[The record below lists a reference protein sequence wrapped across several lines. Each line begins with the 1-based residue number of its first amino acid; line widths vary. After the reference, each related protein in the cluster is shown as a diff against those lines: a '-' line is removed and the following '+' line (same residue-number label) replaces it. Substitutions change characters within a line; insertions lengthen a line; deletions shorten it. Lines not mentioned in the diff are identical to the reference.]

1 MEIDN
6 EKCMAFVKSQNRQC
20 HNKQKLGYDLC
31 GVHLKAKTVVRVD
44 SLVDSFVKKT
54 KELVLDDEP
63 VTVTR
68 KKSAFT
74 LPKSQI
80 EKLRKIQSWGRR
92 WIVKIRVESRTKPE
106 PPVNMTD
113 FLYDTHYLE
122 MPEALYF
129 DFYDS
134 DKKRYFFDIR
144 ALKTHVDTSG
154 MTNPYTRNEIPED
167 SQKLFLKKIDDFEK
181 KGKKAEVEKTVF
193 KSKSQEV
200 EMRVFEVFQKINALD
215 NYVNHDWFLEMNV
228 HQLRRLYKVCE
239 DTFNYRS
246 QLPPMKKRELV
257 KDGIAFSLKHHE
269 IDYINSLTRMRELC
283 ITELER
289 FATEGKT
296 KDDCK
301 LGTMLMLT
309 AFVEV
314 CPKAAAAE
322 EMALYVQNMAD
333 GLY

>member
-1 MEIDN
+1 MEIN
-6 EKCMAFVKSQNRQC
+6 YEKCMAYVKNSNRQC
-20 HNKQKLGYDLC
+20 HNNQKIGHDLC
-31 GVHLKAKTVVRVD
+31 GVHLKAKNLIRIETMVD
-44 SLVDSFVKKT
+44 GDLIEKT
-54 KELVLDDEP
+54 KELVLDDEGSKKK
-63 VTVTR
+63 VTVT
-68 KKSAFT
+68 
-74 LPKSQI
+74 LPREDIIKVV
-80 EKLRKIQSWGRR
+80 KTQSLARR
-92 WIVKIRVESRTKPE
+92 LIIKNRVLSRTKPE

-129 DFYDS
+129 DFFDT

-144 ALKTHVDTSG
+144 ALKTHIDTSG
-154 MTNPYTRNEIPED
+154 LTNPYTRNEIPEA
-167 SQKLFLKKIDDFEK
+167 SKELFYKKIEFLEK
-181 KGKKAEVEKTVF
+181 KGSKAEIEKIVF
-193 KSKSQEV
+193 KSKDQMV

-215 NYVNHDWFLEMNV
+215 NYVNHDWFLEMNI
-228 HQLRRLYKVCE
+228 HQLRKLYKVCE

-246 QLPPMKKRELV
+246 QMSSSKKRELV
-257 KDGIAFSLKHHE
+257 KNGIAFPIDKYQ
-269 IDYINSLTRMRELC
+269 IDYVNNLTKLREIC